1 MIEASERQSI
11 LSPDLFHLEAR
22 RNEFKRME
30 EIEKEYIIK
39 VLRHTNCNKE
49 KAAKIL
55 GIAKQTLYNKWD
67 EYQLGMI
74 FDD

>member
-1 MIEASERQSI
+1 
-11 LSPDLFHLEAR
+11 
-22 RNEFKRME
+22 ME